1 MRTADNCRPVWI
13 NIALCLLAGCAGP
26 KKEAIVVYAAASTRE
41 VMEQIGTDFETET
54 GLPVTLN
61 FGPSSGLARQIEQG
75 ANADLFLSA
84 DEDWADYI
92 ADKGLVE
99 QRRDLLA
106 NKLVV
111 VVPTESP
118 MIINDLVDLIK
129 PGIHRL
135 ALAGSAVPA
144 GRYARKALDSAGL
157 WEQVKDRI
165 VEGSDVRSAL
175 AYVARG
181 EAEAGIV
188 YATDVAGSNK
198 VRVILQI
205 NPELHPP
212 IRYPLVLIK
221 RDSSLPATRQF
232 YDYLGSKHAAEVF
245 SQAGF
250 AVVQ

>member
-1 MRTADNCRPVWI
+1 MWI
-13 NIALCLLAGCAGP
+13 IIALCLLAGCAGP
-26 KKEAIVVYAAASTRE
+26 KKETIVVYAAASTRE
-41 VMEQIGTDFETET
+41 VMEQIGADFETET
-54 GLPVTLN
+54 GIPVSLS

-99 QRRDLLA
+99 QRRDLLS

-111 VVPTESP
+111 VVPMESTFT
-118 MIINDLVDLIK
+118 IKDLEQLTK
-129 PGIHRL
+129 PELRRL

-144 GRYARKALDSAGL
+144 GRYARNALESAGL
-157 WEQVKDRI
+157 LEQVKDRI

-188 YATDVAGSNK
+188 YATDAAGSNK
-198 VRVILQI
+198 VRVVLEI

-221 RDSSLPATRQF
+221 RDSPLPAARQF
-232 YDYLGSKHAAEVF
+232 YEYLGSKHAAEIF
-245 SQAGF
+245 SQAAFG
-250 AVVQ
+250 VVQ